1 MAADKRIDV
10 LTDGLLHY
18 GDQLREKFGKA
29 CLIYKG
35 SFLRVFTATSI

>member
-29 CLIYKG
+29 CLIYKW
-35 SFLRVFTATSI
+35 SFLRVFSATL